1 MTLSW
6 IGPADLVEHELQE
19 LEETGF
25 AVDDERRRWASAI
38 DPGQRGAMAEG
49 LLLDLSERTR
59 ASLSTA
65 DEPTGLEEI
74 LAATGQATGALS
86 APVPLDSVLAD
97 RIRAG
102 WFGRA
107 AGCLLGKPVEKTRR
121 EGIREILMSNA
132 SWPLSDYVTERGVP
146 EGLLRKYPWNKH
158 SGRESLRENI
168 VCMAEDDDLNY
179 TMLNLFVLESAGRDF
194 TTGHVAEA
202 WLSLMPVLSTFTA
215 ERVAYRNLLEGIAP
229 PATASHR
236 NPYREWIGAQIRA
249 DVFGWISPGK
259 PEDAAR
265 HAYRDASLTHV
276 RNGIY
281 GEMFV
286 AAMVAAACATN
297 DPAEVIRA
305 GLGVIPPG
313 SRLAQ
318 AVRFAMGLKEST
330 WEGAVDRLY
339 ERFGRYHWVHS
350 VNNAAIVTAALVYG
364 NGDYGRSICNVVMGG
379 WDTDSNGATV
389 GSVAGTM
396 LGKVPDQWTAPLND
410 TVSSS
415 LKGFDR
421 SSIGQLAER
430 TNRIA
435 IMPR

>member
-25 AVDDERRRWASAI
+25 TVDVERSRWASVI
-38 DPGQRGAMAEG
+38 DPGQKGALAEG
-49 LLLDLSERTR
+49 LLLGLTERTR

-65 DEPTGLEEI
+65 LEPTALEEI
-74 LAATGQATGALS
+74 VAAAGPWIDTRP
-86 APVPLDSVLAD
+86 APFPRESVLAD

-102 WFGRA
+102 WFGRT
-107 AGCLLGKPVEKTRR
+107 AGCLLGKPVEKIRR
-121 EGIREILMSNA
+121 DGIREILSSNS
-132 SWPLSDYVTERGVP
+132 SWPLSDYITERGIP
-146 EGLLRKYPWNKH
+146 AELLLKYPWNKH

-202 WLSLMPVLSTFTA
+202 WLSLVPVLSTFTA
-215 ERVAYRNLLEGIAP
+215 ERVAYRNLLEGLAP
-229 PATASHR
+229 PATASYR
-236 NPYREWIGAQIRA
+236 NPYREWIGAQIRG
-249 DVFGWISPGK
+249 DVFGWTSPGQ

-265 HAYRDASLTHV
+265 RAYRDASLSHV

-286 AAMVAAACATN
+286 AAMTAAACTTT

-305 GLGVIPPG
+305 GLRVIPPG

-318 AVRFAMGLKEST
+318 AVRFAMELKEST

-339 ERFGRYHWVHS
+339 ERYGRYHWVHS
-350 VNNAAIVTAALVYG
+350 VNNAALVTAALVYG

-389 GSVAGTM
+389 GSVVGTM
-396 LGKVPDQWTAPLND
+396 LGRVPDQWTAPLND
-410 TVSSS
+410 TVRSS

-430 TNRIA
+430 TTRIA
-435 IMPR
+435 VRPR

>member
-25 AVDDERRRWASAI
+25 AVDNERSRWASAI
-38 DPGQRGAMAEG
+38 DPVQRGAMAEG

-74 LAATGQATGALS
+74 LAATGQATSTLS
-86 APVPLDSVLAD
+86 TTVLQESVLAE

-121 EGIREILMSNA
+121 EGIREILMSNG
-132 SWPLSDYVTERGVP
+132 SWPLSDYVTEQGVP
-146 EGLLRKYPWNKH
+146 AGLLRKYPWNKH

-259 PEDAAR
+259 PEEAAR
-265 HAYRDASLTHV
+265 HAYRDASLSHV

-286 AAMVAAACATN
+286 AAMVAAACARN

-350 VNNAAIVTAALVYG
+350 VNNAALVTAALVYG

-396 LGKVPDQWTAPLND
+396 SGKVADQWTAPLND
-410 TVSSS
+410 TVRSS

-421 SSIGQLAER
+421 SSISQLAER
-430 TNRIA
+430 TNRVA